1 MEATEEKRSI
11 GRYSGGDLLKGI
23 DINGSYQEMILSN
36 QEIYLED
43 YLETVRRVADSNA
56 KYKGKPVPFLF
67 NPLFFSPEEEEHFK
81 EIVEGITAIGN
92 KVTDRFIADPE
103 YRKSFGY
110 PSFIEEMIL
119 RENKYG
125 VHAPIGRFDIFFN
138 DIGDY
143 KFCELNTDG
152 SSAMNEDNTLA
163 RILLESNAL
172 KAFSEGYSLANRE
185 LIDSWVY
192 ESLKLYRRWKG
203 SDHTPNTAIVDF
215 TESGTSAEF
224 IEFQKAY
231 ERLGLS
237 CIIADPRELEFRDGA
252 LYRDD
257 YKIDLV
263 YRRIVTFE
271 LIQKANEIPH
281 FIEAYMADAMCTVGT
296 IRSQIIH
303 NKIFFKKLH
312 DEDTLEFMTK
322 PEKAF
327 IKKHI
332 PFTGIL
338 GNDEKILRDVIE
350 NKDKYII
357 KPMDMNASQ
366 GVYVGKDQSN
376 ESWERVVRDSFDRDY
391 LYQEFVDPPKR
402 SFLVANE
409 GGFSI
414 EEFKAIVGLFSYNE
428 SYAGIYTRLS
438 KDNIISGVTNYF
450 TAPNIIAYK
459 K

>member
-1 MEATEEKRSI
+1 M
-11 GRYSGGDLLKGI
+11 KGI
-23 DINGSYQEMILSN
+23 DINRSYHEKVLRN
-36 QEIYLED
+36 QTFYLND
-43 YLETVRRVADSNA
+43 YKKTVKRVADSNA

-67 NPLFFSPEEEEHFK
+67 NPMFFSPEEEEHFK
-81 EIVEGITAIGN
+81 DIVNRITAIGN
-92 KVTDRFIADPE
+92 KVTERYIEDPE

-110 PSFIEEMIL
+110 PKLIDEMIL
-119 RENKYG
+119 RDNKYG

-163 RILLESNAL
+163 GILLESESL
-172 KAFSEGYSLANRE
+172 KEFGEEYSLKNRE
-185 LIDSWVY
+185 LIDSWVN

-203 SDHTPNTAIVDF
+203 GEHNPNVAIVDF
-215 TESGTSAEF
+215 TESGTPAEF

-231 ERLGLS
+231 ERLGLR
-237 CIIADPRELEFRDGA
+237 CIIADPRELIYKEGA
-252 LYRDD
+252 LYKDD

-271 LIQKANEIPH
+271 LIQKAEEIPH
-281 FIEAYMADAMCTVGT
+281 FIEAYMADAMCTIGT

-303 NKIFFKKLH
+303 NKLFFKRLH
-312 DEDTLEFMTK
+312 DRDTQEFLT
-322 PEKAF
+322 EEERIF
-327 IKKHI
+327 IKEHI
-332 PFTGIL
+332 PFTGVL
-338 GNDEKILRDVIE
+338 GGEGRVLNEVIE
-350 NKDKYII
+350 NKVNYII

-366 GVYVGKDQSN
+366 GVYVGKDQSQ
-376 ESWERVVRDSFDRDY
+376 ESWERVVNGAFDRDY

-402 SFLVANE
+402 SFLVATE
-409 GGFSI
+409 TGFSI

-438 KDNIISGVTNYF
+438 KDNIISGVTNYY
-450 TAPNIIAYK
+450 TVPSIIAYRK
-459 K
+459 